1 MMISLR
7 TAVVGFGFMGKT
19 HAANILRSD
28 VMTLSAIVDRSPD
41 AIGQAMAGN
50 LDTGS
55 FDPKALSS
63 VRQYTDWEECLEKEE
78 LDLAYICVHTSKH
91 CEMAMKA
98 LRKGLHVFIEKPF
111 VLDVAEG
118 EALIE
123 EARRQQRKI
132 GVAHVVRFMPAYVR
146 LMELYHEEM
155 YGALKFLS
163 LTRFSGIPHW
173 GEWEKRRQD
182 FGSSGGAL
190 FDLLI
195 HDIDYVYYLLG
206 KPDRIESRCLPGAL
220 SLHDYVSAFWHY
232 EGRDRMV
239 EVEGGNTFHAR
250 LPFEAGFRAVF
261 ERASVT
267 WSSGNAREL
276 YVADDVSLQ
285 TIALPD
291 AGEGYRDE
299 GTYFARCILNDT
311 YPETCS
317 AESSLET
324 VRLCHQHIR

>member
-1 MMISLR
+1 MNKLR
-7 TAVVGFGFMGKT
+7 TAIVGFGFMGKT
-19 HAANILRSD
+19 HAGNILRSD
-28 VMTLSAIVDRSPD
+28 LMTLSAVVDRSPD
-41 AIGQAMAGN
+41 VMTQAVAGN
-50 LDTGS
+50 LDTGLS
-55 FDPKALSS
+55 DPAAWLS
-63 VRQYTDWEECLEKEE
+63 VRQYTDWDECLEKES
-78 LDLAYICVHTSKH
+78 LDLAYICVHTSMH
-91 CEMAMKA
+91 YQMAMKA

-111 VLDVAEG
+111 VLNVAEG

-123 EARRQQRKI
+123 EARRQQRKL

-146 LMELYHEEM
+146 LMECCRQET

-195 HDIDYVYYLLG
+195 HDIDYVHYLLG
-206 KPDRIESRCLPGAL
+206 KPDRIESRSLPGVL
-220 SLHDYVSAFWHY
+220 SLHNYVSAFWHY
-232 EGRDRMV
+232 EGRDRLV
-239 EVEGGNTFHAR
+239 KVEGGNTFHAR
-250 LPFEAGFRAVF
+250 LPFEAGFRAMF
-261 ERASVT
+261 EKASVT

-276 YVADDVSLQ
+276 YVADDASLE
-285 TIALPD
+285 TIALDD

-299 GTYFARCILNDT
+299 GAYFARCIVDDT
-311 YPETCS
+311 YPEACS
-317 AESSLET
+317 ADSSLET

>member
-1 MMISLR
+1 MKYPLR

-19 HAANILRSD
+19 HAANLLRSD

-41 AIGQAMAGN
+41 VIGQAMAGN

-55 FDPKALSS
+55 FDPEVLSS
-63 VRQYTDWEECLEKEE
+63 VRQYTDWEECLEKES

-91 CEMAMKA
+91 CEMSMKA

-111 VLDVAEG
+111 VLDVSEG

-146 LMELYHEEM
+146 LMELYRQET

-195 HDIDYVYYLLG
+195 HDIDYVHYLLG
-206 KPDRIESRCLPGAL
+206 KPDRIEARCLPGAL
-220 SLHDYVSAFWHY
+220 SLHDYVSAFWYY
-232 EGRDRMV
+232 ERRDRMV
-239 EVEGGNTFHAR
+239 KVEGGNTFHAR
-250 LPFEAGFRAVF
+250 LPFEAGFRAMF

-276 YVADDVSLQ
+276 YVADDASLQ
-285 TIALPD
+285 TIALDD

-299 GTYFARCILNDT
+299 GTYFARCVLDDT
-311 YPETCS
+311 YPEACS

>member
-1 MMISLR
+1 MNKLR
-7 TAVVGFGFMGKT
+7 TAIVGFGFMGKT
-19 HAANILRSD
+19 HAGNILRSD
-28 VMTLSAIVDRSPD
+28 LMTLSAVVDRSPD
-41 AIGQAMAGN
+41 VMTQAVAGN
-50 LDTGS
+50 LDIGLS
-55 FDPKALSS
+55 DPAAWLS
-63 VRQYTDWEECLEKEE
+63 VRQYTDWDECLEKES
-78 LDLAYICVHTSKH
+78 LDLAYICVHTSMH
-91 CEMAMKA
+91 YQMAMKA

-111 VLDVAEG
+111 VLNVAEG

-123 EARRQQRKI
+123 EARRQQRKL

-146 LMELYHEEM
+146 LMECCRQET

-195 HDIDYVYYLLG
+195 HDIDYVHYLLG
-206 KPDRIESRCLPGAL
+206 KPDRIESRSLPGVL
-220 SLHDYVSAFWHY
+220 SLHNYVSAFWHY
-232 EGRDRMV
+232 EGRDRLV
-239 EVEGGNTFHAR
+239 KVEGGNTFHAR
-250 LPFEAGFRAVF
+250 LPFEAGFRAMF
-261 ERASVT
+261 EKASVT

-276 YVADDVSLQ
+276 YVADDASLE
-285 TIALPD
+285 TIALDD

-299 GTYFARCILNDT
+299 GAYFARCIVDDT
-311 YPETCS
+311 YPEACS
-317 AESSLET
+317 ADSSLET